1 MSWAFSLALLDWFV
15 RLALTVRVIMRR
27 IQVGESLAWIG
38 ILLLLPVGGI
48 VLYLWFGER
57 TIGRRRW
64 RQIESVQPA
73 TSRWLQ
79 DIHPRAVHNWSVEQD
94 QEKALSQMIRSTI
107 GVPAIAGNQLQLYT
121 SVVDVVQQLAEDIR
135 SARQTCFLEFYIWE
149 EGGITDSLIDVLIQA
164 AQRGVDCRL
173 LVDHLGSGRF
183 LRSESAR
190 RLRRGGVRVV
200 SALAVGLLRAFL
212 QRFDLRLHRKIVVID
227 GQVAYAG
234 SQNMADPALFK
245 RHAEV
250 GQWIDAMVR
259 IKGEAAEALMA
270 TFLTDWQSETG
281 EGFGA
286 LEIALAS
293 TPELPEQEAIV
304 QVIPT
309 GPTLQPLIAKEIVIS
324 ALYAAKQQ
332 LILTTPYY
340 VPDPS
345 LQMAMVA
352 AARRGVDVTLIV
364 PQKLDSRL
372 VALAS
377 NPFQEDLVA
386 AGVRVMLYQRG
397 FLHTKSIT
405 VDDRISF
412 FGSLNLDLRS
422 FHLNFEITLAIYSQI
437 FTRRLRRLQQRY
449 ISESL
454 QKTASGRLSAPR
466 RLLENSVRLLAP
478 LL

>member
-304 QVIPT
+304 
-309 GPTLQPLIAKEIVIS
+309 
-324 ALYAAKQQ
+324 
-332 LILTTPYY
+332 
-340 VPDPS
+340 
-345 LQMAMVA
+345 
-352 AARRGVDVTLIV
+352 
-364 PQKLDSRL
+364 
-372 VALAS
+372 
-377 NPFQEDLVA
+377 
-386 AGVRVMLYQRG
+386 
-397 FLHTKSIT
+397 
-405 VDDRISF
+405 
-412 FGSLNLDLRS
+412 
-422 FHLNFEITLAIYSQI
+422 
-437 FTRRLRRLQQRY
+437 
-449 ISESL
+449 
-454 QKTASGRLSAPR
+454 
-466 RLLENSVRLLAP
+466 
-478 LL
+478 

>member
-1 MSWAFSLALLDWFV
+1 M
-15 RLALTVRVIMRR
+15 
-27 IQVGESLAWIG
+27 
-38 ILLLLPVGGI
+38 
-48 VLYLWFGER
+48 
-57 TIGRRRW
+57 
-64 RQIESVQPA
+64 
-73 TSRWLQ
+73 
-79 DIHPRAVHNWSVEQD
+79 
-94 QEKALSQMIRSTI
+94 
-107 GVPAIAGNQLQLYT
+107 
-121 SVVDVVQQLAEDIR
+121 
-135 SARQTCFLEFYIWE
+135 
-149 EGGITDSLIDVLIQA
+149 
-164 AQRGVDCRL
+164 
-173 LVDHLGSGRF
+173 
-183 LRSESAR
+183 
-190 RLRRGGVRVV
+190 
-200 SALAVGLLRAFL
+200 
-212 QRFDLRLHRKIVVID
+212 ID
-227 GQVAYAG
+227 GLIAYAG
-234 SQNMADPALFK
+234 SQNMADPVLFK

-259 IKGEAAEALMA
+259 IEGEASEALMA

-286 LEIALAS
+286 LDVALTS
-293 TPELPEQEAIV
+293 TPAITAPEAVV

-309 GPTLQPLIAKEIVIS
+309 GPTLQPEVAKEIVIS
-324 ALYAAKQQ
+324 ALYAARHQ

-377 NPFQEDLVA
+377 NPYQEDLVS
-386 AGVRVMLYQRG
+386 AGVRVMLYQPG

-422 FHLNFEITLAIYSQI
+422 FHLNFEITLAIYSQL
-437 FTRRLRRLQQRY
+437 FTRRLRRLQQSY
-449 ISESL
+449 INESL
-454 QKTASGRLSAPR
+454 EKPATGRLSASR